1 MKIYTN
7 GKFGYECP
15 LVEVETDLREGL
27 PATDIIGL
35 ADNEVLETKERI
47 KTVFKNCGL
56 DFPQKRVL
64 MALSPFDLQKTGGRY
79 DLVIALSILAESH
92 KEEIAKDVSLFTVGE
107 FELSGDIRVVSAVR
121 GGLVN
126 AYEKDVMYAILP
138 RNTSE
143 TVPNGMKVYYAT
155 SLTDAY
161 LAMKSI
167 GKENE
172 KDFFK
177 EINRMETTDKVEF
190 YETTKKESLDCLSPN
205 EEQKDS
211 WNFLKYAMAVSVAGH
226 HNIIT
231 VGNEGCGKTLVMQ
244 HFPSLLPKLKDFEQ
258 FQNEKIYSLAGLVGK
273 YYDKSKRPFRMPHQT
288 ASIEGMCGGGVNLRP
303 GEMTLANNGVLFLD
317 ESAEFRTS
325 VLQMLRVPLENRS
338 IMLSRAGR
346 STVFPANFILAMA
359 TNPCPC
365 GNFGSKNKVCLC
377 SASAVEHYWK
387 KFSAPLL
394 DRVAVRVDMNNVP
407 KDFTNYSQD
416 ELRAKIKRA
425 WEAKMARE
433 QPKFNNDL
441 NEAEIENLAH
451 KITEKAKTLFS
462 DTVKGENLTHRQSNY
477 ILKLARTVADMEGHE
492 EIYFKDMQM
501 ALSLNLRF
509 NELWM
514 M

>member
-7 GKFGYECP
+7 GNFGYECP

-64 MALSPFDLQKTGGRY
+64 MSLSPCDLYKVGGRY
-79 DLVIALSILAESH
+79 DLTIALSILAESH

-107 FELSGDIRVVSAVR
+107 LELSGDIRLVSAVE
-121 GGLVN
+121 GGLAN
-126 AYEKDVMYAILP
+126 AHEKGVMYVILP

-143 TVPNGMKVYYAT
+143 SIPNGMKVYYAT

-172 KDFFK
+172 TAFFK
-177 EINRMETTDKVEF
+177 EINRIETTGKVEF
-190 YETTKKESLDCLSPN
+190 YATTKKENLDSLSPN

-231 VGNEGCGKTLVMQ
+231 VGDVDCDKTLVMN
-244 HFPSLLPKLKDFEQ
+244 HFPNLLPKLMDLEQ

-288 ASIEGMCGGGVNLRP
+288 ASIERMCGGGVNLRP
-303 GEMTLANNGVLFLD
+303 GETTLANNGVLFLD

-377 SASAVEHYWK
+377 SASAVEQYWK

-407 KDFTNYSQD
+407 KDFANYSQD
-416 ELRAKIKRA
+416 ELRAKIKRV
-425 WEAKMARE
+425 WEAQMARE
-433 QPKFNNDL
+433 LPRFNNDL

-462 DTVKGENLTHRQSNY
+462 DTVKNENLTHRQSDY

-492 EIYFKDMQM
+492 EIQLEDMQI
-501 ALSLNLRF
+501 SIKF
-509 NELWM
+509 NSGFSDILK
-514 M
+514 

>member
-7 GKFGYECP
+7 ANFGYECP

-27 PATDIIGL
+27 SATDIVGL
-35 ADNEVLETKERI
+35 ADNTYLETKERI
-47 KTVFKNCGL
+47 KTAFKNCGL

-64 MALSPFDLQKTGGRY
+64 MCLSPCDLQKVGGRY
-79 DLVIALSILAESH
+79 DLAIALSIISESH
-92 KEEIAKDVSLFTVGE
+92 KEEIAKDIPLFTVGE
-107 FELSGDIRVVSAVR
+107 FELSGDIRPVTAVR

-143 TVPNGMKVYYAT
+143 TVPIGMKVYYAT

-177 EINRMETTDKVEF
+177 EIDRMIPTNKVEF
-190 YETTKKESLDCLSPN
+190 YETTKDESLDSLSPN

-231 VGNEGCGKTLVMQ
+231 IGNEGCGKTLVMQ
-244 HFPSLLPKLKDFEQ
+244 HFSSLLPKLMDYEQ
-258 FQNEKIYSLAGLVGK
+258 FQNESIYSLAGLVGK
-273 YYDKSKRPFRMPHQT
+273 YYDKEKRPFRMPHQT
-288 ASIEGMCGGGVNLRP
+288 ASIEGMCGGGQNLRP

-317 ESAEFRTS
+317 DAAEFRTT
-325 VLQMLRVPLENRS
+325 VLQMLRIPLENRS
-338 IMLSRAGR
+338 ITLARAGR
-346 STVFPANFILAMA
+346 STVFPANFILAMTA
-359 TNPCPC
+359 NPCPC
-365 GNFGSKNKVCLC
+365 GNFGSKNRLCLC
-377 SASAVEHYWK
+377 STYAKEQYWK

-394 DRVAVRVDMNNVP
+394 DRIAIRINMNNVP

-425 WEAKMARE
+425 WETQTARK
-433 QPKFNNDL
+433 QSRFNNDL
-441 NEAEIENLAH
+441 YEAETVSLNFAR
-451 KITEKAKTLFS
+451 K
-462 DTVKGENLTHRQSNY
+462 TVKNKNLSFRQSKY
-477 ILKLARTVADMEGHE
+477 VLKMARTVADMEGHD
-492 EIYFKDMQM
+492 EIQLEDMQM
-501 ALSLNLRF
+501 SIKLNSGISDILKEMIF
-509 NELWM
+509 GKQSA
-514 M
+514 